1 MKNVTLERERS
12 YLCPQAFHTA
22 DTKGRLHPI
31 GDCPVRTDFQ
41 RDRDR
46 ITHSKAFRRLMN
58 KMQVFISPEGDHYR
72 TRLTHTLEVTQIAR
86 TLARAMCLNED
97 LTEAAALG
105 HDLGHTPFGHSG
117 EKALDFI
124 MPCGFRH
131 YEQSLRVVDRLEA
144 GGKGLNLTFEVRDG
158 ILNHSG
164 SNKACTL
171 EGQLIKYADRIA
183 YLNHDIDDAVRAGL
197 LDKDDIPR
205 DICDVLGNT
214 HSERITS
221 MVTAVIANGV
231 DKGEIGMT
239 EPEGQAMM
247 DLRAFMFDRVYGHRD
262 ARSEDAKVLGLMQS
276 LFDYYLSHTDKLPDE
291 LKGIIETDGIERAV
305 CDHLAG
311 MTDRF
316 AISTYENL
324 FVPRVWPS
332 YKTNQQ

>member
-46 ITHSKAFRRLMN
+46 ITHCKAFRRLMN

-117 EKALDFI
+117 ERALDEI
-124 MPCGFRH
+124 MPCGFKH
-131 YEQSLRVVDRLEA
+131 YEQSLRVVDKIEA
-144 GGKGLNLTFEVRDG
+144 LNLTYEVRDG
-158 ILNHSG
+158 IVNHSG

-205 DICDVLGNT
+205 DICDILGNT

-221 MVTAVIANGV
+221 MVTAVIKNGV
-231 DKGEIGMT
+231 LSGEIGMT

-247 DLRAFMFDRVYGHRD
+247 DLRAFMFERVYGHRD

-276 LFDYYLSHTDKLPDE
+276 LFEYYISHIDKLPDE
-291 LKGIIETDGIERAV
+291 LKGIIESDGAERAV
-305 CDHLAG
+305 CDHLAS
-311 MTDRF
+311 MTDRY
-316 AISTYENL
+316 AISTYESL
-324 FVPRVWPS
+324 FVPRVWPT
-332 YKTNQQ
+332 YKTN